1 MNAQN
6 SFPTGVI
13 NLRMSNLYLGLPGGS
28 VVKILP
34 AIQEPKEVR
43 FQSLGQEDSPGG
55 GHSSPL
61 QYPCLENPMDRG
73 AWRATGHTAAKSRT
87 GLK

>member
-61 QYPCLENPMDRG
+61 QYPCLENPMDGG
-73 AWRATGHTAAKSRT
+73 ASWATIRRVAKSRT
-87 GLK
+87 PLK

>member
-43 FQSLGQEDSPGG
+43 FQSLGQEDPLEESMAT
-55 GHSSPL
+55 HSSIL
-61 QYPCLENPMDRG
+61 
-73 AWRATGHTAAKSRT
+73 A
-87 GLK
+87 

>member
-43 FQSLGQEDSPGG
+43 FQSLGQEDSPGE
-55 GHSSPL
+55 GHGNPL
-61 QYPCLENPMDRG
+61 
-73 AWRATGHTAAKSRT
+73 
-87 GLK
+87 

>member
-61 QYPCLENPMDRG
+61 QYPCLENPMDGG
-73 AWRATGHTAAKSRT
+73 ASWATVQRVTKSQT
-87 GLK
+87 